1 MKKRGKLAYMREI
14 LYDYPILKIKDSLN
28 PQEQERIKVVDDVL
42 ASCKQHRNADELL
55 KLINLVYFDKSY
67 NLSDAAYEI
76 SISERTAY
84 RLNRFIML
92 ALENRLCLI

>member
-42 ASCKQHRNADELL
+42 ADIKKLHNANELL
-55 KLINLVYFDKSY
+55 KLINLVYFDKIYTLSGVSY
-67 NLSDAAYEI
+67 QI
-76 SISERTAY
+76 SVSQRSAY
-84 RLNRFIML
+84 RLNNVIMNL
-92 ALENRLCLI
+92 MENRLHLI